1 MAQIA
6 YTAILVASRT
16 SGRQVAVLGLG
27 MVGNFAAQLFQ
38 IQGAEVWGI
47 DLLPARREWARQCG
61 LAETIG
67 AGGADPIAAIK
78 EVTAGQGAD
87 IVVEATGDPSLV
99 NPALQMAAT
108 LGEVILLG
116 SPRGK
121 AEVDV
126 YELIHRTGVCL
137 KGAHERLFSELA
149 DRRIVLEQI
158 MQYMQDRR
166 LIVEP
171 LISQKVPPSE
181 IGASYQALLHHKELV
196 IGVLVDWS
204 QA

>member
-1 MAQIA
+1 METPFVAA
-6 YTAILVASRT
+6 SYSDILHLLVT
-16 SGRQVAVLGLG
+16 LAVLL
-27 MVGNFAAQLFQ
+27 AT
-38 IQGAEVWGI
+38 
-47 DLLPARREWARQCG
+47 AR
-61 LAETIG
+61 L
-67 AGGADPIAAIK
+67 
-78 EVTAGQGAD
+78 
-87 IVVEATGDPSLV
+87 
-99 NPALQMAAT
+99 

-149 DRRIVLEQI
+149 DRSIILEQI

-171 LISQKVPPSE
+171 LIV
-181 IGASYQALLHHKELV
+181 AV
-196 IGVLVDWS
+196 RV
-204 QA
+204 